1 MGKNNILKNFIKYV
15 SLNVIGMIGL
25 SFYILADTFFVSKAL
40 GSTGLAALNFS
51 ISLYSI
57 IHGTGL
63 MIGIGA
69 ATAYVLK
76 RSKNK
81 QEDANKT
88 FTTAIKI
95 GIIIGIVFL
104 IVGQLFSREISF
116 LLGAD
121 NTTADYSSTYLKIIF
136 TFAPFFILNNIFLAF
151 VRNDNGPKLAM
162 AGMLIGSFSNIILD
176 YIFMFPLGG
185 GMFGAALATGL
196 APVISLLVLSIH
208 YFNKSNTFNLV
219 KCKLKLKE
227 IKNIFSLGLSS
238 FINEVSSGIVL
249 ITFNLVILSISGN
262 IGVAAYG
269 VVANLA
275 LIVIAIFTGIAQG
288 IQPLTSRAYGKKD
301 KFELNKILKYSVI
314 TSIGLSTI
322 IYVFTFVFSENL
334 INIFN
339 SENNIELMNIAI
351 KGLRIYFIGFFFTGI
366 NILAAAYFSATEQSK
381 KAFFIS
387 ICRGFL
393 IIIPMVILLSSI
405 LNMNGVWLSF
415 VVTDLVVCI
424 MTMILLLK
432 NKKELK
438 LN

>member
-1 MGKNNILKNFIKYV
+1 MGKNNILKKFIKYV

-51 ISLYSI
+51 ISLYSL

-63 MIGIGA
+63 MIGIGS
-69 ATAYVLK
+69 ATSYIFK
-76 RSKNK
+76 RSKNNQK
-81 QEDANKT
+81 DANET
-88 FTTAIKI
+88 FTIAVKI
-95 GIIIGIVFL
+95 GILIGIIFLIIGQV
-104 IVGQLFSREISF
+104 FSREISF
-116 LLGAD
+116 ILGAD
-121 NTTADYSSTYLKIIF
+121 SSTIDYSSTYLKVIF
-136 TFAPFFILNNIFLAF
+136 SFAPFFILNNILLAF
-151 VRNDNGPKLAM
+151 VRNDSSPKLAM

-176 YIFMFPLGG
+176 YIFMFPLKG

-196 APVISLLVLSIH
+196 APVISIMVLSIH
-208 YFNKSNTFNLV
+208 YFNKSNTFNFV

-249 ITFNLVILSISGN
+249 IIFNLVILKISGN

-275 LIVIAIFTGIAQG
+275 LIVVAIFTGIAQG

-301 KFELNKILKYSVI
+301 IFELNKILKYSII
-314 TSIGLSTI
+314 TSIGISTLV
-322 IYVFTFVFSENL
+322 YLNTFIFSENL

-339 SENNIELMNIAI
+339 SENNIELLNIAI

-366 NILAAAYFSATEQSK
+366 NIVSAAYFSAIEKYK
-381 KAFFIS
+381 KAFLIS

-393 IIIPMVILLSSI
+393 IIIPMVILLSNI
-405 LNMNGVWLSF
+405 LGMNGVWLSF
-415 VVTDLVVCI
+415 VLTDFIVALISVT
-424 MTMILLLK
+424 LLFK
-432 NKKELK
+432 NKKFIDK
-438 LN
+438 